1 MMLPGPA
8 PGANQGSPMS
18 GATADP
24 RLAPV
29 RTAPRKTL
37 TLSWSDPRFRN
48 IVWQVVI
55 LGTLAAIV
63 WYLVHNTQQNLE
75 RRHIATGFHFLSQ
88 TASMPIGEHLIPY
101 ESSVS
106 TWGRALVVGVLN
118 TFKVAVI
125 GVILAT
131 LWGTLVGV
139 ARLSKN
145 WLIAKLA
152 ATYVEVLRDLPVL
165 LQLFFWYGLLQA
177 LPLPNVAFRAPADG
191 SPVPLGALHPLPGVF
206 LSNRGLQ
213 VPLLEWEPAH
223 WAALAACAV
232 GIAGAVAWS
241 RAARRRQDATGVR
254 PMVWPVAVALVVG
267 LPLVAWAALGAPFV
281 LELPTPGRFNL
292 VGGTVL
298 ISPEYGALTFGLTLY
313 TAAYIAEIV
322 RSGILAVP
330 TGQWE
335 AAGALGLRP
344 GRVLRQVVLP
354 QALRVIVPPMTSQYL
369 NLTKNSSLAVAIG
382 YQEVT
387 SVANTTLNQTGQ
399 AVEGIAVLMAV
410 YLAISLAIS
419 LAMNRY
425 NARIALVER

>member
-1 MMLPGPA
+1 
-8 PGANQGSPMS
+8 MS
-18 GATADP
+18 GAAIDP
-24 RLAPV
+24 RLVPA
-29 RTAPRKTL
+29 RTAPRKAL
-37 TLSWSDPRFRN
+37 QLSWSDPRFRN

-63 WYLVHNTQQNLE
+63 WYLVHNTQQNLAA
-75 RRHIATGFHFLSQ
+75 RHIATGFGFLGL

-106 TWGRALVVGVLN
+106 TWGRALVIGVLN
-118 TFKVAVI
+118 TFKVAVV
-125 GVILAT
+125 GVVLAT

-152 ATYVEVLRDLPVL
+152 ATYVEVLRDIPVL

-177 LPLPNVAFRAPADG
+177 LPVPKVAFAPPADG
-191 SPVPLGALHPLPGVF
+191 SPVPLSTLHPLPGVF

-213 VPLLEWEPAH
+213 VPVLEWEQAH
-223 WAALAACAV
+223 WAALAALAA
-232 GIAGAVAWS
+232 GILGTMAWS
-241 RAARRRQDATGVR
+241 RIARRRQDATGVR
-254 PMVWPVAVALVVG
+254 PLVWPVAAALVVG
-267 LPLVAWAALGAPFV
+267 LPVAVWVVMGAPFT
-281 LELPTPGRFNL
+281 LEMPVPGRFNL
-292 VGGTVL
+292 TGGTTL
-298 ISPEYGALTFGLTLY
+298 ISPEYGALTFGLMLY

-354 QALRVIVPPMTSQYL
+354 QALRVIIPPMTSQYL

-382 YQEVT
+382 YQDVT
-387 SVANTTLNQTGQ
+387 SVANTTSNQTGQ

-410 YLAISLAIS
+410 YLVISLGIS

-425 NARIALVER
+425 NARNALVER